1 MSLEKISIEINIAN
15 RAYNIKVSQSDRGT
29 MANLVDKINEEI
41 KGLQNKFQDIDYQ
54 DALAMILLKSLSLP
68 QITKEQNALLWEK
81 TFTDIEYALD
91 A

>member
-15 RAYNIKVSQSDRGT
+15 RAYNIKVSQSDRAT